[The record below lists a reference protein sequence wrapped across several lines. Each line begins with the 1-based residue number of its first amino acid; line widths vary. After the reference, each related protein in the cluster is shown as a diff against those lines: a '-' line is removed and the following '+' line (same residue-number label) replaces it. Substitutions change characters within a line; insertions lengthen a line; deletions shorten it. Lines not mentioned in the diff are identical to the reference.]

1 MNKVSDTE
9 LEHKKYYDKFWSQE
23 MTIRELRQKKHGR
36 REVILSVVRHYKVR
50 NILEVGCG
58 LGLLSVELAEMAPTL
73 GIDMSDGA
81 KPLWDKLKR
90 ENQSLDF
97 VIGDFLTFDFQNRKF
112 DLIVTSEVIE
122 HIPHEQQ
129 PEFILKIRRLLD
141 QKGYLVMTTPNAP
154 YVLPRLT
161 SKTRQPVEDQL
172 DKSEFANLVSSA
184 GFDILIHRLLF
195 PDLLTRENRVYW
207 TLKRLRLER
216 IVYRPLIYRIQNRF
230 HSESICKYQLLV
242 ARRRND

>member
-1 MNKVSDTE
+1 
-9 LEHKKYYDKFWSQE
+9 
-23 MTIRELRQKKHGR
+23 MTTRELRRKKHGR
-36 REVILSVVRHYKVR
+36 REAILSVVRQFNVR
-50 NILEVGCG
+50 SILEVGCG
-58 LGLLSVELAEMAPTL
+58 LGLLSVELAEMGPTL

-90 ENQSLDF
+90 ENQNLDF
-97 VIGDFLTFDFQNRKF
+97 AIGDFLAFDFQNRKF

-122 HIPHEQQ
+122 HIPYEQQ
-129 PEFILKIRRLLD
+129 TEFLRKIRSLLN
-141 QKGYLVMTTPNAP
+141 QKGYLVMTTPNAT

-161 SKTRQPVEDQL
+161 SRTRQPVEDQL

-184 GFDILIHRLLF
+184 GFDILLHRLLF
-195 PDLLTRENRVYW
+195 PNLLTRENKVYW
-207 TLKRLRLER
+207 TLKRLHLER

-230 HSESICKYQLLV
+230 HSESICLYQLLV